1 MVNRIFHFCTDVI
14 FINGAFKQFDA
25 AFEDRNFFYVYKED
39 NQALKNIHFR
49 KNVHVFKANIIK
61 DIVSQIQNDDLVF
74 FHALSPSFYEIV
86 NLLPR
91 KVKIIWFCFGYEL
104 YNDSRLF
111 DEKILFDVITFN
123 KLKKDINY
131 SNFLY
136 RRLFR
141 PIYNV
146 LYLIR
151 YRQKTDLQ
159 NKLTTLSRIDFLAC
173 VFVEEY
179 WSQQRILNQKKDFL
193 KFCYYSIDFM
203 VNVLEKINEN
213 KFLIQIGNSATP
225 TNNHLDVF
233 DKLQKIKFEN
243 STLFIPLS
251 YGEKWYVECIKNESL
266 KLTNHKIEFVE
277 ELIPL
282 ETYNK
287 KLSQVK
293 IAIFNT
299 RRQQA
304 VGNILALLFYG
315 AKIFISEQSPVYDFL
330 KREELIIYS
339 YEKDLTSPE
348 ILQEGLSLSQINHN
362 RDKLKQ
368 LFDEEKMIKD
378 LKVFLHKII
387 EAK

>member
-39 NQALKNIHFR
+39 NQSLKNIHFR
-49 KNVHVFKANIIK
+49 KNVHVFKGNIIR

-123 KLKKDINY
+123 KLKKDIKY
-131 SNFLY
+131 SNFFY
-136 RRLFR
+136 RKLLR
-141 PIYNV
+141 PFYNV
-146 LYLIR
+146 LYFIR

-159 NKLTTLSRIDFLAC
+159 NKLITLSRIDFLAC

-179 WSQQRILNQKKDFL
+179 LSQQRILNQKKDFF

-233 DKLQKIKFEN
+233 DKLQRIKFEN

-282 ETYNK
+282 EAYNK
-287 KLSQVK
+287 KLNQVK

-330 KREELIIYS
+330 KREGLIIYS
-339 YEKDLTSPE
+339 YERDLTTSE
-348 ILQEGLSLSQINHN
+348 ILEGLSLFQINHN
-362 RDKLKQ
+362 REKLKQ